1 MRVRVSRRIVLYWR
15 DDQLICDNPVLHRQL
30 ALTPEAEQ
38 LLRTFAGWAELDA
51 AEDVFPGGAALAKQL
66 YDAGILVTADDESGT
81 AWDTMGQLTT
91 AYHLSTRA
99 HDETAF
105 RTSAEALDLLR
116 AKATD
121 EPLPAPYKDYPGER
135 IALPAGEL
143 PPELE
148 RLLRA
153 RRSTRA
159 FDLDRGPSAG
169 QLGTVLRWIAGP
181 LHEVDV
187 QGLGSMLLKAVPSGG
202 ARHPLEVYPV
212 VRRADGVEPGIYHYS
227 TRHLALEPVRPGPVS
242 DAEVLHW
249 CGGQP
254 WAADA
259 AVLLLYTAVIERAT
273 WKYPTAN
280 TYRTMFLDAGH
291 VSQTAYLVATAL
303 GLGAFFTVATRD
315 AAIER
320 QLGLSWTDEI
330 FLGTTAL
337 GVMTEEERIRQ
348 AEMLA
353 GGPVHSSRPRRS

>member
-1 MRVRVSRRIVLYWR
+1 MLVRVSRRVVFYWR
-15 DDQLICDNPVLHRQL
+15 DDQLICDNPVRHRQL
-30 ALTPEAEQ
+30 ALTPAAER
-38 LLRTFAGWAELDA
+38 LLRTFAGWNTLDA
-51 AEDVFPGGAALAKQL
+51 AEDAGLAKQL
-66 YDAGILVTADDESGT
+66 YDAGVLVSQEDDSGS
-81 AWDTMGQLTT
+81 AWETMGQLTT
-91 AYHLSTRA
+91 AYHLSTRG

-121 EPLPAPYKDYPGER
+121 EPIPSPYKDYPGER
-135 IALPAGEL
+135 LALPAGDL
-143 PPELE
+143 PAELE

-159 FDLDRGPSAG
+159 FDLDRGPTAE

-187 QGLGSMLLKAVPSGG
+187 QGLGSMLLKAVSSGG

-212 VRRADGVEPGIYHYS
+212 VRRAGGVEPGIYHYS
-227 TRHLALEPVRPGPVS
+227 ARHLALEPVRPGAVS
-242 DAEVLHW
+242 DDEVLHW

-320 QLGLSWTDEI
+320 DLGLSWTDEI

-337 GVMTEEERIRQ
+337 GVLTEAERSRQ
-348 AEMLA
+348 ADMLA
-353 GGPVHSSRPRRS
+353 GGPVHSSRPRHS